1 MSDSP
6 DTHRSA
12 PEPRLGGDPCLD
24 ALNLLYHYLDNELT
38 EEIRITI
45 TTHMQG
51 CGSCLQRY
59 EFHTELHAV
68 LRRRSVQHVPESL
81 RDKIAKELG
90 I

>member
-1 MSDSP
+1 M
-6 DTHRSA
+6 

-45 TTHMQG
+45 TTHMQ
-51 CGSCLQRY
+51 CCDSCLSRY

-68 LRRRSVQHVPESL
+68 LRRRSVQQVPESL

-90 I
+90 L